1 MFTMHSDMLGE
12 CVFVFACMYGAVFDT
27 VMSVASMLE
36 GIFRSLNNLLEKL
49 HHSEFY
55 YLTPSRDTF
64 LSLGRYL
71 PPLGLL
77 LAPMILEVS
86 LF

>member
-1 MFTMHSDMLGE
+1 MCVCICDAVSDM
-12 CVFVFACMYGAVFDT
+12 VVSPA
-27 VMSVASMLE
+27 ASMLE

-77 LAPMILEVS
+77 LAPMILEVFIVQKQS
-86 LF
+86 